1 VRGNRLPLALN
12 TCHYIALEKLA
23 GELEIS
29 FVAAAELML
38 NFGLY
43 SAGRLS
49 DEDFKPLDARY
60 RRPLKKVVE
69 ENKANRENSHLS
81 KLELEKRKGDQ
92 ALEEA
97 RKIKVAKDVD
107 SQNRYFKEVLAQWD
121 IHDLNWQIKQ
131 IASAKNYPDLECAKL
146 IIAKDCDTI
155 SQKEGG
161 EK

>member
-1 VRGNRLPLALN
+1 MRGNRLPLALN

-29 FVAAAELML
+29 FLAATELML

-60 RRPLKKVVE
+60 RRPLKEIVE
-69 ENKANRENSHLS
+69 EKKAKRENTHLS
-81 KLELEKRKGDQ
+81 KLELEKRKRDQ

-97 RKIKVAKDVD
+97 RKLQVVKDAE
-107 SQNRYFKEVLAQWD
+107 STNKYFKEVLAQWD

-131 IASAKNYPDLECAKL
+131 IASAKNHPDLECAKL
-146 IIAKDCDTI
+146 IIAKEEDC
-155 SQKEGG
+155 
-161 EK
+161 